1 MNRKA
6 MMDDFFDFIFTVFA
20 AFFILLFL
28 WLYVSSS
35 QRNNEAETNKFV
47 YSTEGSTNEINN
59 YRFNLEKGE
68 EINMVSLQYEI
79 SFWREKPSEEE
90 E

>member
-35 QRNNEAETNKFV
+35 QRNNELATDIFV
-47 YSTEGSTNEINN
+47 YYTEESTNVINN
-59 YRFNLEKGE
+59 NRFNLEKGE
-68 EINMVSLQYEI
+68 EVNIDNLQNEVSN
-79 SFWREKPSEEE
+79 WRLRELGEE
-90 E
+90 